1 MRIFLLIYLGA
12 VNLLAVLAV
21 VWDKRK
27 ARRGEWRI
35 RESTLLALAAI
46 GGSLGMYMAM
56 LRIRHKTKHRKF
68 MVGLPLIILF
78 QLLVAGFAFIYIHG
92 WLPN

>member
-46 GGSLGMYMAM
+46 GGSLGMSM

-68 MVGLPLIILF
+68 MVGLPLIFLF

>member
-12 VNLLAVLAV
+12 VNLLAVLVV

-35 RESTLLALAAI
+35 REIPLLALAAI
-46 GGSLGMYMAM
+46 GGSPGMYMAM
-56 LRIRHKTKHRKF
+56 RRIRHKTKHRKF
-68 MVGLPLIILF
+68 MVGIPLIFLF

-92 WLPN
+92 WLPK